1 MGIDR
6 GCGRSQLPALLP
18 KGPLKGEGM
27 STVTVV
33 GLGGSMRPG
42 STSLAALRAVLAA
55 AEDAEAAT
63 DLFDVRELDLP
74 PYQPELEAPPAAWEF
89 VDAVAPAQ
97 AMVWSSP
104 MYHGSVSGSFK
115 NALDWIQLLAR
126 REPPYLTDKVVGL
139 VTTAGGTQGLQGI
152 NTMEFIVRSLRGYAV
167 PLVLP
172 IARAWQVFDE
182 TGKIQDGNLAE
193 QLAGLG
199 REVVRAAQQL
209 AATGTCDY
217 AER

>member
-1 MGIDR
+1 
-6 GCGRSQLPALLP
+6 
-18 KGPLKGEGM
+18 M

-42 STSLAALRAVLAA
+42 STSLAALRVVLRAVQ
-55 AEDAEAAT
+55 DAEAST
-63 DLFDVRELDLP
+63 RLFDIRELNLP
-74 PYQPELEAPPAAWEF
+74 PYQQDLDAPPGARDF
-89 VDAVAPAQ
+89 VEAIAPAQ

-126 REPPYLTDKVVGL
+126 HDPPYLTDKVIGL
-139 VTTAGGTQGLQGI
+139 VTTAGGTQGLQGV
-152 NTMEFIVRSLRGYAV
+152 NTMEFIVRSLRGWAV

-172 IARAWQVFDE
+172 IARAWQAFDE
-182 TGKIQDGNLAE
+182 SSHIQDDNLAE

-199 REVVRAAQQL
+199 REVVRAARQL
-209 AATGTCDY
+209 STTGTCDY
-217 AER
+217 ADR